1 LVDLVKSLNND
12 SKYPHAIK
20 QPLSFKD
27 KNDKLKSTEPV
38 NNDYSNSNN
47 NNNNNNQNVNPNSN
61 VNPNNNNLNNNNNGI
76 ASSIYWMLQDPIDE
90 SKYSVNKSVF
100 ELITNK
106 QIDCYNRA
114 AINLLYYSPIQVWS
128 SSRIVSQAYNK
139 DSSDGLKIGPFALS
153 IVSIYFFD
161 PYIIEA

>member
-1 LVDLVKSLNND
+1 MVDLVKSLNND

-47 NNNNNNQNVNPNSN
+47 NNNNNNNQNVNPNSN

-76 ASSIYWMLQDPIDE
+76 ASSIYWM
-90 SKYSVNKSVF
+90 KV
-100 ELITNK
+100 
-106 QIDCYNRA
+106 
-114 AINLLYYSPIQVWS
+114 
-128 SSRIVSQAYNK
+128 
-139 DSSDGLKIGPFALS
+139 
-153 IVSIYFFD
+153 
-161 PYIIEA
+161 